1 MVYPGLLSRRA
12 RGSGQ
17 NSEDDSKRNLSKMG
31 VLGFYD
37 IMKSI
42 IRHASGHYAVRLT
55 NRSKY
60 DREST

>member
-1 MVYPGLLSRRA
+1 MSE
-12 RGSGQ
+12 SGQ

>member
-1 MVYPGLLSRRA
+1 VVYPGLLSCRA
-12 RGSGQ
+12 RGSGGF
-17 NSEDDSKRNLSKMG
+17 SEDDFKWNLSKMG

>member
-1 MVYPGLLSRRA
+1 MVYPGLPTRRA

-17 NSEDDSKRNLSKMG
+17 FSACHFNHILSKMG